1 VIDLQAA
8 APFCTQL
15 TCNCTRFSSVY
26 TGFCEMGGVRA
37 GFFSHKDAANTED
50 RPVGTACQAVRFVWN
65 GSRVSRPNR
74 GLEVYR

>member
-1 VIDLQAA
+1 
-8 APFCTQL
+8 
-15 TCNCTRFSSVY
+15 
-26 TGFCEMGGVRA
+26 MGGVRA